1 MLVPWDMPPPANRP
15 LPHSSFRGGGSKPLT
30 LTGKAVGNDSKF
42 PREAAGALPVRSQS
56 ELILFFH
63 DEN

>member
-1 MLVPWDMPPPANRP
+1 MLVPWDMPPPANA
-15 LPHSSFRGGGSKPLT
+15 PHSSFRGGGSEPLT
-30 LTGKAVGNDSKF
+30 LTVKAVGNDSKV
-42 PREAAGALPVRSQS
+42 PREAAGALPGRSQS